1 MPASPRP
8 TSNTAPATADDT
20 GRYAPPTT
28 AHTTGDGGAARTTV
42 ARTAAA
48 LRGRLGWICCATGV
62 LLCALGWYGVSGER
76 YAARQ
81 IPYLASATAP
91 GTALIVGGSILLAA
105 RRRNAARP
113 APEMEQMQRQLALLT
128 RLLTEAAEAERS
140 ATGGGAVNGG
150 PAGSSNAP
158 WLLSVPGGRTY
169 HRSDCLL
176 VLGRQ
181 DPEHLLNGDAAA
193 RGLRPCPLC
202 EPPEEA

>member
-1 MPASPRP
+1 MPVSPRP
-8 TSNTAPATADDT
+8 TTAVRAT
-20 GRYAPPTT
+20 
-28 AHTTGDGGAARTTV
+28 
-42 ARTAAA
+42 AA
-48 LRGRLGWICCATGV
+48 LREHLGWIYCATGV

-105 RRRNAARP
+105 RRRSARP
-113 APEMEQMQRQLALLT
+113 TPEQERMQSQLALLT
-128 RLLTEAAEAERS
+128 HLLTEAAQSAAAEGEA
-140 ATGGGAVNGG
+140 
-150 PAGSSNAP
+150 PAAASDGTS
-158 WLLSVPGGRTY
+158 WLLAVPGGRTY

-176 VLGRQ
+176 VQGRQ

-202 EPPEEA
+202 EPEPPQPPEPFEPPQPRDPPAPGARR